1 MHDALLAGVAA
12 AGDGGLEAVPELG
25 LERQQRV
32 LTRAAPRPV
41 HRRRAQTLH
50 TRSRYII
57 DIAVDN

>member
-50 TRSRYII
+50 TE
-57 DIAVDN
+57 